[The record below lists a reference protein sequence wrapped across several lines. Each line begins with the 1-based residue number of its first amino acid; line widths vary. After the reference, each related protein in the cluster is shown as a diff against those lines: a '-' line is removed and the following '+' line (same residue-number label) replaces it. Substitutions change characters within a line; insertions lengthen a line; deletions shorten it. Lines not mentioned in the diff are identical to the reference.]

1 MLQISNLNESLKI
14 DVIKVSRR
22 YEVCQKLRQEILII
36 IRYQEKTAGGIKC
49 LPDLLQRLGEQF
61 PRKPSE
67 KNRNQGKAGFF
78 GLTT

>member
-1 MLQISNLNESLKI
+1 MKS
-14 DVIKVSRR
+14 D
-22 YEVCQKLRQEILII
+22 EIFIN

-78 GLTT
+78 WLTT

>member
-49 LPDLLQRLGEQF
+49 LLDLLQRLGTNF
-61 PRKPSE
+61 LGNPRKKIETKE
-67 KNRNQGKAGFF
+67 KLDSF
-78 GLTT
+78 G